1 MGDGGI
7 KFTPVSSPER
17 LLDLRFIILDQ
28 SAEALSDCQR
38 NPIYFLGSGVLGLL
52 TLGNFAS
59 LPETAAHIAKPAGIM
74 GKVTDY
80 AQFTKLRL
88 SSLVVFSA
96 IIGYVIAIEE
106 FRSEINWLE
115 MSMLFLGGFLVT
127 GASNGFN
134 QIIEREYDK
143 LMPRTATRP
152 IPMGRMSVNEGM
164 IVALTCAVA
173 GGVLLYIY
181 VNPLSAILS
190 ITALLLYVFAYTPLK
205 RQTPWAVL
213 VGAFPGAV
221 PPLLGWVGASE
232 GFGFIGTNALLLFAV
247 QFMWQFPHFWA
258 IAWVVD
264 DDYRK
269 AGFRLLP
276 SKERDKGSAF
286 QILVYTLFLIPVSVF
301 PLRFGMV
308 GLVGISVV
316 ATCGIVFLWQAY
328 KLYQTLEVKAATRL
342 MFGSFIYLPVVQL
355 AYLFG

>member
-1 MGDGGI
+1 
-7 KFTPVSSPER
+7 
-17 LLDLRFIILDQ
+17 
-28 SAEALSDCQR
+28 
-38 NPIYFLGSGVLGLL
+38 
-52 TLGNFAS
+52 
-59 LPETAAHIAKPAGIM
+59 M
-74 GKVTDY
+74 GKITDY

-96 IIGYVIAIEE
+96 IIGYVIAVEE
-106 FRSEINWLE
+106 LGRPVNWLE

-127 GASNGFN
+127 GASNGYN
-134 QIIEREYDK
+134 QVIEREYDK

-152 IPMGRMSVNEGM
+152 LPTGRMSVNEG
-164 IVALTCAVA
+164 IAVA
-173 GGVLLYIY
+173 TLFGITGAALLFVF

-190 ITALLLYVFAYTPLK
+190 VVALLLYVFAYTPLK
-205 RQTPWAVL
+205 RVTPWAVF

-221 PPLLGWVGASE
+221 PPMLGWVAATE

-264 DDYRK
+264 EDYRK

-276 SKERDKGSAF
+276 SKERDKSSAF
-286 QILVYTLFLIPVSVF
+286 QILVYSLFLIPISVL
-301 PLRFGMV
+301 PVRFEMTGPI
-308 GLVGISVV
+308 GISIVLL
-316 ATCGIVFLWQAY
+316 CGIIFMLQAL
-328 KLYQTLEVKAATRL
+328 KLYRTLDTKAATQL

>member
-1 MGDGGI
+1 
-7 KFTPVSSPER
+7 
-17 LLDLRFIILDQ
+17 
-28 SAEALSDCQR
+28 
-38 NPIYFLGSGVLGLL
+38 
-52 TLGNFAS
+52 
-59 LPETAAHIAKPAGIM
+59 M
-74 GKVTDY
+74 GKVTEY

-96 IIGYVIAIEE
+96 IIGYVIAAEE
-106 FRSEINWLE
+106 LNIKVNWLE

-127 GASNGFN
+127 GASNGYN
-134 QIIEREYDK
+134 QVIERDYDK

-152 IPMGRMSVNEGM
+152 IPTGKMSVNEGM
-164 IVALTCAVA
+164 AVA
-173 GGVLLYIY
+173 TTFGITGAVLLFIF

-190 ITALLLYVFAYTPLK
+190 VIALLLYVFAYTPLK
-205 RQTPWAVL
+205 RVTPWAVF

-221 PPLLGWVGASE
+221 PPMLGWVAATTAINP
-232 GFGFIGTNALLLFAV
+232 FGFIGTNALLLFAV

-276 SKERDKGSAF
+276 SKERDKSSAF
-286 QILVYTLFLIPVSVF
+286 QIVVYSLFLIPVSMI
-301 PLRFGMV
+301 PLRFGMT
-308 GLVGISVV
+308 GMTGISIVLV
-316 ATCGIVFLWQAY
+316 CGILFLLQAIR
-328 KLYQTLEVKAATRL
+328 LYRTLDIKAATQL

>member
-1 MGDGGI
+1 
-7 KFTPVSSPER
+7 
-17 LLDLRFIILDQ
+17 
-28 SAEALSDCQR
+28 
-38 NPIYFLGSGVLGLL
+38 
-52 TLGNFAS
+52 
-59 LPETAAHIAKPAGIM
+59 M
-74 GKVTDY
+74 GKITDY

-88 SSLVVFSA
+88 ASLVVFSA
-96 IIGYVIAIEE
+96 IIGYVIAVQELD
-106 FRSEINWLE
+106 RPLNWVE

-134 QIIEREYDK
+134 QVIEREYDK
-143 LMPRTATRP
+143 LMPRTANRP
-152 IPMGRMSVNEGM
+152 LPAGRMTVNEG
-164 IVALTCAVA
+164 ITVATIFAIA
-173 GGVLLYIY
+173 GAALLYVF

-190 ITALLLYVFAYTPLK
+190 VVALLMYVFAYTPLK
-205 RQTPWAVL
+205 RVTPWAVF

-221 PPLLGWVGASE
+221 PPMLGWVAATE

-276 SKERDKGSAF
+276 SKERDKSSAF
-286 QILVYTLFLIPVSVF
+286 QILIYSLFLIPISII
-301 PLRFGMV
+301 PIRFGMA
-308 GLVGISVV
+308 GPIGIAIVFV
-316 ATCGIVFLWQAY
+316 CGILFLLQAW
-328 KLYQTLEVKAATRL
+328 KLYRTLDIKAATQL